1 MIIKNSNLRSNL
13 FSNRYKILG
22 VIVAIILVLCGIRL
36 LNNMSK
42 EKLQTPTIYTTT
54 GQSTYKPQETV
65 ISGDNVVEEQQEANK
80 NVMDQ
85 FIKYCNEKEVEK
97 AYSLLTDECKEVI
110 YDSNIDNFR
119 KNYVEKIYTS
129 NKTYS
134 MQSWIREN
142 SSVTYKVRIIDDILS
157 TGKVGDVVEDYYTVV
172 KQNGSNKLNINSY
185 IGRST
190 INKLGTQNNITIDV
204 ISKDTY
210 MNYETYN
217 IKVENNTNNTILLD
231 TKQSDKS
238 VYLTGNNDVTYRAF
252 MYEIDNVYLTI
263 KPKIYTNFT
272 IKFNKMYNPSIKEKS
287 ITFSDI
293 INNAEISVGA
303 NLNRTNITIEL

>member
-22 VIVAIILVLCGIRL
+22 IIVAIILVLCGIRL

-42 EKLQTPTIYTTT
+42 EKLQTEIIGNTTS
-54 GQSTYKPQETV
+54 QPTYKPQETL
-65 ISGDNVVEEQQEANK
+65 ISGDNVVEEQQEANTY
-80 NVMDQ
+80 VMDQ

-97 AYSLLTDECKEVI
+97 AYNLLTDECKEVI
-110 YDSNIDNFR
+110 YNSNIDNFR

-185 IGRST
+185 IGRTS
-190 INKLGTQNNITIDV
+190 INKTATQNNITIDV